1 MTAAPQASPG
11 SRADGTRDESA
22 AEVLLDVRAATK
34 DFSIGRGRVHST
46 LRAVSA
52 VDLQVRRGETL
63 AVVGESGCGKSTLG
77 KMVTGLIRPTAGSI
91 HLLGEDIGGMSERRL
106 RRVRRHVQLVF
117 QDPLGSLD
125 PRMTVARIVAEPLRV
140 HKVETDG
147 AALRRRVGD
156 LLERCGLTA
165 GVMDRYPR
173 MLSGGQQQRVGIAR
187 ALALEP
193 RLIVCD
199 EPVSALDVSVQ
210 AQIINLLQD
219 LQRDLGLSY
228 LFISHDLGVVRN
240 IADRVAV
247 MYLGSVV
254 EQASTAEIFEHQR
267 HPYTKALFDSAPRAR
282 IGEEQDAGQV
292 LRGEVPSPLHP
303 PTGCVFHPRCPR
315 AQALAGPDGIV
326 PDDCSEDIPVLGGPD
341 DHVFACWHPLLEPQT

>member
-1 MTAAPQASPG
+1 
-11 SRADGTRDESA
+11 
-22 AEVLLDVRAATK
+22 
-34 DFSIGRGRVHST
+34 
-46 LRAVSA
+46 
-52 VDLQVRRGETL
+52 
-63 AVVGESGCGKSTLG
+63 
-77 KMVTGLIRPTAGSI
+77 
-91 HLLGEDIGGMSERRL
+91 
-106 RRVRRHVQLVF
+106 
-117 QDPLGSLD
+117 
-125 PRMTVARIVAEPLRV
+125 
-140 HKVETDG
+140 
-147 AALRRRVGD
+147 
-156 LLERCGLTA
+156 
-165 GVMDRYPR
+165 

-267 HPYTKALFDSAPRAR
+267 HPYTRALFDSAPRAR
-282 IGEEQDAGQV
+282 IGQEQDTYRV
-292 LRGEVPSPLHP
+292 LTGEVPSPLHP
-303 PTGCVFHPRCPR
+303 PSGCVFHPRCPR
-315 AQALAGPDGIV
+315 AHALAGPEAV
-326 PDDCSEDIPVLGGPD
+326 PADCHDDVPVLEGLD
-341 DHVFACWHPLLEPQT
+341 EHFFACWHPLLELQESAPED